1 MDVVADPRPLVDA
14 RADPGVVRS
23 GQHNRGA
30 ASAQQRSRPDRDV
43 KGERM
48 FGVSIVG
55 LGAGGVTLFFRTTRV
70 HLAGDDR
77 GGRRVTTVVSGVQQD
92 RASP

>member
-1 MDVVADPRPLVDA
+1 
-14 RADPGVVRS
+14 
-23 GQHNRGA
+23 
-30 ASAQQRSRPDRDV
+30 
-43 KGERM
+43 M

-55 LGAGGVTLFFRTTRV
+55 LGAGGVALFFRTTRV